1 MKENAVLMC
10 GDKKVSLPML
20 SGTDG
25 IQLIDITT
33 LYRDHKVLTY
43 DPGFMST
50 AACSSEITFI
60 DGEKGILRH
69 RGLDIADLIGIKG
82 GFCSVAHLLLYGVL
96 PSDTVFEQFLAAI
109 GAQHALSS
117 DVLGVISSFRRD
129 AHPMAILMACFST
142 LAAKYHGDNRGNEE
156 LAVLAIAQVPSLVAA
171 IYLHRMGLELV
182 SPDPSLSYTG
192 NFVKMMFGALE
203 KTRADA
209 IEEALDAIFIM
220 HADHEQNASTA
231 TVRMAGSAGTELF
244 ACLAAGTA
252 TLWGPAHGGANE
264 AVIRMLESIGSPDK
278 VEEFIGFVKDN
289 NSKVRLMG
297 FGHRVYK
304 SYDPRA
310 KILGQISR
318 SVLDNLGCSDEL
330 LGVAEELER
339 CALQDEYFVER
350 KLYPNVD
357 FYSGIVLRAMGVP
370 VEMYTTFFALARTA
384 GWVSQWCELLRGSE
398 SLKIC
403 RPRQL
408 YAGK

>member
-10 GDKKVSLPML
+10 GKEEISMPVLRGSD
-20 SGTDG
+20 GT
-25 IQLIDITT
+25 QLIDVTA
-33 LYRDHKVLTY
+33 LYRDHKVLTF

-50 AACSSEITFI
+50 AACSSAITFI
-60 DGEKGILRH
+60 DGEKGVLRY
-69 RGLDIADLIGIKG
+69 RGLDIADLIETKG
-82 GFCSVAHLLLYGVL
+82 GFCSVAHLLLYGTL
-96 PSDTVFEQFLAAI
+96 PSEQEFERFSSAVAE
-109 GAQHALSS
+109 QHSLSS
-117 DVLGVISSFRRD
+117 DVLSVISSFSRD
-129 AHPMAILMACFST
+129 AHPMAMLMACFST
-142 LAAKYHGDNRGNEE
+142 LAAKYHKDTRDNED
-156 LAVLAIAQVPSLVAA
+156 LAVLAIAQVPSIVAA
-171 IYLHRMGLELV
+171 IYRHRMNLEFV
-182 SPDPSLSYTG
+182 SPDPSLSYSG
-192 NFVKMMFGALE
+192 NFVRMMFGAIESGHAL
-203 KTRADA
+203 A
-209 IEEALDAIFIM
+209 IEKALDAIFIM

-264 AVIRMLESIGSPDK
+264 AVINMLESIGSADK
-278 VEEFIGFVKDN
+278 VEEFIGLVKDN
-289 NSKVRLMG
+289 KSKIRLMG

-318 SVLDNLGCSDEL
+318 SVLSDLGCGDEL
-330 LGVAEELER
+330 LSVAEELER

-384 GWVSQWCELLRGSE
+384 GWVSQWCELLQSSDGLR
-398 SLKIC
+398 IC

-408 YAGK
+408 YVGK